1 MILFSP
7 ELFEFAHC
15 TRHCKSKSPDCQFGI
30 SPDPRCG
37 YTYHMK
43 PTVAVYFHPETI
55 KTSAAA
61 DSFEWVGHSLPYIGR
76 ISAGIRSGTD
86 LPELPLNRVPFDEFR
101 AVHDERYLRGITN
114 RAKGIQEPE
123 IRISM
128 ECRNLWMAIPGYE
141 FGLGGLYS
149 AIDQM
154 KKGILDRAYCGVLP
168 SHHAYTARGHGYCMV
183 NSLAAAVRY
192 ARKVGFQK
200 ALILDWDH
208 HHGDGTQEIF
218 TDDPDVYQISV
229 HSGFDLYMA
238 SQKVLEAGLEPAG
251 RKAGHRNIPILEEML
266 SDDFY
271 YGELGYSGRI
281 YRSHNAL
288 YAFGDALEELPWC
301 PDIIFIF
308 DGHDAHRDDCGA
320 EVSRWDDDDFRTLSR
335 LAMKAARTHSC
346 PVVSMPGGG
355 YVPGISIRLGILHL
369 EELSK

>member
-1 MILFSP
+1 M
-7 ELFEFAHC
+7 H
-15 TRHCKSKSPDCQFGI
+15 T
-30 SPDPRCG
+30 
-37 YTYHMK
+37 
-43 PTVAVYFHPETI
+43 
-55 KTSAAA
+55 KTSK
-61 DSFEWVGHSLPYIGR
+61 P
-76 ISAGIRSGTD
+76 
-86 LPELPLNRVPFDEFR
+86 
-101 AVHDERYLRGITN
+101 
-114 RAKGIQEPE
+114 
-123 IRISM
+123 
-128 ECRNLWMAIPGYE
+128 
-141 FGLGGLYS
+141 
-149 AIDQM
+149 DQM

-335 LAMKAARTHSC
+335 LALKAARTHFLSR
-346 PVVSMPGGG
+346 G
-355 YVPGISIRLGILHL
+355 LHAGRRICAGHKYQIGNPASRRTQQMTSL
-369 EELSK
+369 PQSLLVQFTNPRMEH